1 MSNHIQPV
9 TSPVNLT
16 LVERHC
22 TLRHMRNVKADLQA
36 AIALLQEQQRVGH
49 DQHRN
54 SAMVV
59 LDGELHVVEEV
70 CKKLWES
77 VAAPQIAPQPGSPP

>member
-1 MSNHIQPV
+1 MSSSVQAV
-9 TSPVNLT
+9 TCPVNLT

-22 TLRHMRNVKADLQA
+22 ALRHMRNVKADLQS
-36 AIALLQEQQRVGH
+36 AITLLQEQQRAGH

-77 VAAPQIAPQPGSPP
+77 VAAPLAPGGPPP

>member
-1 MSNHIQPV
+1 MSVQPV

-22 TLRHMRNVKADLQA
+22 ALRHMRNVKADLQT
-36 AIALLQEQQRVGH
+36 AIQHLQEQQRMGH
-49 DQHRN
+49 NGHRN

-59 LDGELHVVEEV
+59 LDGELHIVEEV

-77 VAAPQIAPQPGSPP
+77 VAGPPISSGAVPP